1 MFRIYYETKIRNFDK
16 VLYNPTLLH
25 KTYNYIYC
33 RDIDLNSVQAGE
45 TFYIGNL
52 EQQVLEKDDEGFFI
66 SPGLYTPNPFDKKD
80 FKISFLGNDHN
91 LSFNAFSSFN
101 SILIGSLVYPET
113 NTFISAGDQARIVDI
128 HNNIVHL
135 KTVDITNL
143 QHVDSQYFTD
153 TVSTVLKFNKS
164 LELCDWLNK
173 TNTMSIYSLDTTI
186 EDIDMN
192 VYFRCYGGYPIVDFT
207 VNPMPQYKL
216 EITDLDTEETVS
228 KNIFQFHSEKI
239 SAKHRY
245 LIVVKDQL
253 NERPALVNDSS
264 SDGNIYV
271 DFSTMDNFTMMAQ
284 QKIPV
289 RKTLSE
295 IAEPL
300 FSKRVR

>member
-52 EQQVLEKDDEGFFI
+52 EQQVLEKDNEGFFI
-66 SPGLYTPNPFDKKD
+66 SPGLYMANPFDKKD

-101 SILIGSLVYPET
+101 SILIGSLVYPGV
-113 NTFISAGDQARIVDI
+113 NNFIAAGDQARVVDI
-128 HNNIVHL
+128 HNDVVHL
-135 KTVDITNL
+135 KTVDITSLEN
-143 QHVDSQYFTD
+143 VDSVYFTD
-153 TVSTVLKFNKS
+153 TVTTVLKFNKS
-164 LELCDWLNK
+164 LEICDWLNK
-173 TNTMSIYSLDTTI
+173 TNTMSIYSLDTAV

-192 VYFRCYGGYPIVDFT
+192 VYFRCYGGYPIVDFN

-216 EITDLDTEETVS
+216 EITDLDTQETVS
-228 KNIFQFHSEKI
+228 KNMFQFHSEKI

-253 NERPALVNDSS
+253 NERPALVNDAS

-271 DFSTMDNFTMMAQ
+271 DFSTMDDFTMMKQ
-284 QKIPV
+284 QNKST

-295 IAEPL
+295 IHETL
-300 FSKRVR
+300 FSKRAR